1 MHRARTQCREDEQ
14 GDRKGLDFGQGMVI
28 GDESS
33 KEESAGRMK
42 QQV

>member
-1 MHRARTQCREDEQ
+1 MSKVTEKDWI
-14 GDRKGLDFGQGMVI
+14 LDFGQGMVI